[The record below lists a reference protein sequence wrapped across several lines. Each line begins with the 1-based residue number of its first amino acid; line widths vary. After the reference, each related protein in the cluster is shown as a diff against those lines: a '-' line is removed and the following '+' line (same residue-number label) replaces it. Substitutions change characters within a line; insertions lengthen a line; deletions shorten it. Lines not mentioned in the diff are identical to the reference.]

1 MVAIS
6 QALLS
11 VGLPSY
17 SRLNS
22 RVKPA
27 RNDGRREHWRLF
39 RDLRPLQNGQLPND
53 ADTGSARL
61 WQSRTNEILAYLREL
76 CVTPAFEHLLPPATF
91 SLRNVFCQ
99 VLEMFLL
106 FSLAEKTLDTLFEH
120 STRVSLSRAIN
131 FAPFV
136 RASFVRRLHLKRE
149 EYDPRR
155 KSAIPRMGPL

>member
-11 VGLPSY
+11 FGLQSY

-53 ADTGSARL
+53 ADTDPARL
-61 WQSRTNEILAYLREL
+61 PQSRYMRCLNAECILSKY
-76 CVTPAFEHLLPPATF
+76 
-91 SLRNVFCQ
+91 
-99 VLEMFLL
+99 
-106 FSLAEKTLDTLFEH
+106 
-120 STRVSLSRAIN
+120 
-131 FAPFV
+131 
-136 RASFVRRLHLKRE
+136 
-149 EYDPRR
+149 
-155 KSAIPRMGPL
+155 